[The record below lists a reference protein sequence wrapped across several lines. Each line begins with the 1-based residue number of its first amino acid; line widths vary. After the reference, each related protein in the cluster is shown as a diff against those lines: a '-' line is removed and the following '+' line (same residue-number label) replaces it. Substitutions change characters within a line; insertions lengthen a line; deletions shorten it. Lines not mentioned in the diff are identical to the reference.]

1 MTSEEIIHSSLITS
15 HFVPIEMKHTL
26 IISSIMNQQLRY
38 YLTGQASSV
47 PRYILEQFVFALFS
61 WIPTVIGIGL
71 RSVVYRLIMN
81 LNGTVAIENGVRIA
95 HAKSITLGKGV
106 YLDTQVYL
114 HGLPNGISIDDDTFI
129 MHGTML
135 HVFNFRNLPQ
145 AGITI
150 GRNCFLGEFNVIRGQ
165 GGVTIGNSVYTGP
178 MVKIVAV
185 NHVYDD
191 PDRPIRE
198 QGITAQ
204 GIIIEDDVWLGA
216 GATVVDGVTIGR
228 GSIIGAGAVVTSDI
242 APYSIAVGIPAKVVK
257 DRRHADS
264 NDRRQNGVFYG
275 ELEQIRTK

>member
-1 MTSEEIIHSSLITS
+1 
-15 HFVPIEMKHTL
+15 
-26 IISSIMNQQLRY
+26 MNQQLRY
-38 YLTGQASSV
+38 YLAGQASSI
-47 PRYILEQFVFALFS
+47 PRYILEQLVLVLCS
-61 WIPTVIGIGL
+61 WVPTIIGIGL
-71 RSVVYRLIMN
+71 RSVAYRLIMN

-95 HAKSITLGKGV
+95 HAKNITLGQGV
-106 YLDTQVYL
+106 YLDTKVYL
-114 HGLPNGISIDDDTFI
+114 HGLPNGITIGADTFI

-150 GRNCFLGEFNVIRGQ
+150 GRNCFFGEFNVIRGQ
-165 GGVTIGNSVYTGP
+165 GGVSIGNDVYTGP

-185 NHVYDD
+185 NHIYDD

-216 GATVVDGVTIGR
+216 GVTVVDGVTIGH

-242 APYSIAVGIPAKVVK
+242 PPYSVAVGIPAKVVK
-257 DRRHADS
+257 DRRHMDS
-264 NDRRQNGVFYG
+264 NDRRQNGVFFG
-275 ELEQIRTK
+275 DLEQIRTR